1 MSDESFKVDS
11 IVSSVITQFEKR
23 AVFGKNKYGTDLD
36 RKDLHFLEWV
46 QHSQEELMDAIL
58 YLEKMKVTYNEHNK
72 PNIVVNNETDV
83 DKKFKNAIYKW
94 CERNPE
100 SASKLLANIEKEDD
114 EEDEEDDE
122 TLNTNKGINEI
133 NQNIFTTL
141 NIHI

>member
-1 MSDESFKVDS
+1 MSNTPTVDS

-83 DKKFKNAIYKW
+83 DTKFKNAINNW
-94 CERNPE
+94 CKRNPV
-100 SASKLLANIEKEDD
+100 SASEILANLEKKEDD
-114 EEDEEDDE
+114 EEDDVI
-122 TLNTNKGINEI
+122 LNQNINEI
-133 NQNIFTTL
+133 NQDIFTTL
-141 NIHI
+141 NMNI